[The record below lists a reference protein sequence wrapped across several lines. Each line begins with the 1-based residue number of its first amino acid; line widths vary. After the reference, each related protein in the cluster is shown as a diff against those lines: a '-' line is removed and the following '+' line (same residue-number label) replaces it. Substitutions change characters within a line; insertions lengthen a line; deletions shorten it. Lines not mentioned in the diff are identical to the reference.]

1 ETKIGAL
8 AREVGFSHVA
18 LSHELAPQIGLL
30 PRAST
35 AVFDA
40 YLTPLLASYLELLRR
55 ELPGSELWLMQ
66 SGGGLAHP
74 DAFRAQ
80 HSLLS
85 GPAGGVVAYAAVA
98 RQVGAE
104 RAIGFD
110 MGGTSTDV
118 SRFAGELERVFE
130 RSVAGVAVMAPML
143 DIHTVAAGGGSLCR
157 CDEQRLQVGPE

>member
-1 ETKIGAL
+1 
-8 AREVGFSHVA
+8 
-18 LSHELAPQIGLL
+18 
-30 PRAST
+30 
-35 AVFDA
+35 
-40 YLTPLLASYLELLRR
+40 
-55 ELPGSELWLMQ
+55 
-66 SGGGLAHP
+66 
-74 DAFRAQ
+74 
-80 HSLLS
+80 
-85 GPAGGVVAYAAVA
+85 VA

-157 CDEQRLQVGPE
+157 CDGQRLQVGPESAGASPGPLCYGDPRAAELTVTDVNLVLGRLLPDRFPFELRRERALAALEAMRERLREQGQALELEQIARGFLRIANANMAEAIAQVSV